1 MTKKNRSSKRSKQKS
16 TSSMNVT
23 DPAVFATSSQLHS
36 SSSSTSTSSFLSS
49 ITISESSCTKVTSV
63 TQQSSYSSTSSKSSL
78 KSKVAVPALTA
89 NIVEQEELIPET
101 RYELSSNVTNT
112 MLADIDNEDY
122 VQNDQVDDQI
132 DIIQSRQATIENKKC
147 VAEMGK
153 KQIISSWQETQHLQ
167 AYGMKDQDWVI
178 LGVLSAVTLT
188 ARMWDI
194 KAPGE
199 IVMDEAHLGK
209 QVNEYLTKQ
218 FMFDRHPPLGKLLLA
233 GITSIT
239 SKYSGTF
246 PFEEI
251 GDAYPEDFPIV
262 TMRMIMALLGAL
274 CAPMAYITLK
284 AIGQNTQTAIAATI
298 LITFD
303 NALTANNRLM
313 TLEAPL
319 MFFTALSF
327 MSWSMFT
334 KQFNRPFSAS
344 WWSWLSMT
352 GLAVSG
358 ALATKANG
366 ILTFFAINAL
376 AAKNLMD
383 LASTRS
389 INRGLFAKH
398 LAPRATFL
406 LLLPAA
412 CYLYVFHLHFEL
424 QINQPFSRSAL
435 GEYDLN
441 LLTYPF
447 RNSLTANLSP
457 LAHGFPDPDQEL
469 MWKDVVYG
477 SVIQLRSEVRPLLY
491 LHSFRVKW
499 PKGSTQQQVSGY
511 DYPDLNTNWIIA
523 MAPSDKDKAE
533 DVEEIPAR
541 LRYVRHGDMIKLRH
555 VPTRKC
561 LHSHNVRTM
570 GQPNREQYCELSAYG
585 AIGMDGDLNDWWV
598 VEIVDGEKMTNI
610 PKDSDSKIF
619 ALETTIRFRHYG
631 LNCYLSVTDDMLPVD
646 IPGGAGR
653 RELACLKDAKLSP
666 KSIWR
671 ITLNDHDYLPID
683 TELASYPKVPFSK
696 KFKELHKLMW
706 STPRAYEEAGTPTT
720 STRPLSWPIA
730 SSKSIIH
737 VWRKVSKQHVDGT
750 TLISNVQQI
759 SLVANPVVWWTG
771 FLGVIG
777 FLSVYAVITLREK
790 CGYVSQGLVLGF
802 KERVLNDASTLF
814 AAWAIHFLPYIALST
829 ERHHLT
835 THHYFPAL
843 YFSILLSCT
852 LLSSLSNHLFV
863 GEGATTTN
871 TRLSF
876 WIALSVI
883 TIGVFIQISPFTY
896 GTTINLEHYQRLEQY
911 IYRNPINQPSHIA
924 VLEYSRG
931 HNDTA
936 TNSGVSDLS
945 LLFSERIKVPK
956 PVMRERAPVLG
967 MHYPD
972 KNEALPREDIFMTPS
987 QRPPQLWDI
996 HEQKG
1001 QPNPYQR
1008 QQMQSVL
1015 EMIAKEEKDK
1025 VLADEAEDLESQ
1037 DQPQQQQQ
1045 HQYQILITPT
1055 DVEIKFLT
1063 TQPISSVVQKPR
1075 ETQQAQQAPVENRSK
1090 TVKNSDFFPHLV
1102 SNAKSCKLQKVNEGH
1117 PYGSLDGWDMPIE
1130 IDDDNDKAKCPIK
1143 SFRSAAPEK

>member
-1 MTKKNRSSKRSKQKS
+1 MS
-16 TSSMNVT
+16 VT
-23 DPAVFATSSQLHS
+23 DPAVFATPSQLYS

-63 TQQSSYSSTSSKSSL
+63 TEQSSYSSTSSKSSL
-78 KSKVAVPALTA
+78 KPKVAVPALTA
-89 NIVEQEELIPET
+89 NIVEQEEFIPET
-101 RYELSSNVTNT
+101 RYGLSSNVTDT
-112 MLADIDNEDY
+112 TLANIDNEDY

-132 DIIQSRQATIENKKC
+132 DIIQSRQATIESKKC

-153 KQIISSWQETQHLQ
+153 KQVISSWQETQHLQ

-188 ARMWDI
+188 VRMWDI
-194 KAPGE
+194 MAPGE

-209 QVNEYLTKQ
+209 QVNGYLTKQ

-262 TMRMIMALLGAL
+262 AMRMIMALLGAL

-284 AIGQNTQTAIAATI
+284 AIGQKTQTAIAATI

-303 NALTANNRLM
+303 NALTVNNRLM

-334 KQFNRPFSAS
+334 KQSHRPFSAS

-366 ILTFFAINAL
+366 ILTLFAINAL
-376 AAKNLMD
+376 TAKNLVD
-383 LASTRS
+383 LVSTRS

-412 CYLYVFHLHFEL
+412 CYLYVFHLYLEL

-477 SVIQLRSEVRPLLY
+477 SVIQLRSEVRPPLY

-511 DYPDLNTNWIIA
+511 NYPDLNTNWIIA
-523 MAPSDKDKAE
+523 MAPSDKETAK
-533 DVEEIPAR
+533 DVEEVPAR

-561 LHSHNVRTM
+561 LHSHNVRIM
-570 GQPNREQYCELSAYG
+570 GQPTREQYCELSAYG
-585 AIGMDGDLNDWWV
+585 TVGMDGDLNDWWV
-598 VEIVDGEKMTNI
+598 VEIVDGEKMTKI

-653 RELACLKDAKLSP
+653 RELACLKDARLSP

-671 ITLNDHDYLPID
+671 ITLNDHDHLPID

-720 STRPLSWPIA
+720 STHPLSWPIA
-730 SSKSIIH
+730 SSKSITH

-777 FLSVYAVITLREK
+777 FLSAYAVITLREK

-802 KERVLNDASTLF
+802 KERVLNDA
-814 AAWAIHFLPYIALST
+814 
-829 ERHHLT
+829 R
-835 THHYFPAL
+835 
-843 YFSILLSCT
+843 
-852 LLSSLSNHLFV
+852 
-863 GEGATTTN
+863 EGATTTN

-896 GTTINLEHYQRLEQY
+896 GTSITLEHYQRLEQY
-911 IYRNPINQPSHIA
+911 IYRNPTNRPSNIA

-936 TNSGVSDLS
+936 TNSGVSDLP
-945 LLFSERIKVPK
+945 LLFSERIEVPK

-967 MHYPD
+967 MHYPN
-972 KNEALPREDIFMTPS
+972 KNEALPCEDIFMTPS
-987 QRPPQLWDI
+987 QCPPQLWDI

-1008 QQMQSVL
+1008 QQMQLVL

-1037 DQPQQQQQ
+1037 DQPQQQ
-1045 HQYQILITPT
+1045 HQYQILVTPT
-1055 DVEIKFLT
+1055 DVEIKSLT

-1075 ETQQAQQAPVENRSK
+1075 ETQQAQQAPVENRSE
-1090 TVKNSDFFPHLV
+1090 TVEKSNLFPHLV

-1117 PYGSLDGWDMPIE
+1117 SYGSLDGWDMPIK